1 MRREAGFTIVELVM
15 TIVMVGVLAVVAWPT
30 MSTSEYRAVEFR
42 DKVVSALRYAQKTAT
57 SHRRMV
63 CVAFTASSLALT
75 IDHDKSGACNGQAL
89 NVPGGTTNVVQ
100 SSDAV
105 NAVFSVAD
113 PSTLNFNFQS
123 DGTGADRAIT
133 VAGQPL
139 IVVVGA
145 TGYVQ

>member
-1 MRREAGFTIVELVM
+1 MVELVM
-15 TIVMVGVLAVVAWPT
+15 LIVLVGVLAVVAWPV
-30 MSTSEYRAVEFR
+30 MSTGEYRAVEFR
-42 DKVVSALRYAQKTAT
+42 DKVIGALRYAQKTAT

-63 CVAFTASSLALT
+63 CVAFAVSSVTLT

-89 NVPGGTTNVVQ
+89 IIPGSTTNVAQ

-113 PSTLNFNFQS
+113 PSTLNFNFLA
-123 DGTGADRAIT
+123 DGTGADRSIAIS
-133 VAGQPL
+133 GQPA

-145 TGYVQ
+145 SGYVQ